1 MIKKFVWHILRR
13 IPIAK
18 RLIIVR
24 ERYINATRRNENSSP
39 SNENVF
45 SHIYENNMW
54 NSDESRSG
62 PGSELS
68 DTVMIRKALPY
79 IWKKYNIK
87 TFLDV
92 PCGDF
97 NWMKEVDKTGIEY
110 IGGDIVDGI
119 VASNN
124 KLYKTERIEFR
135 KLDITKDAIPKVDMI
150 FCRDCLVHLS
160 FENINKAL
168 RNFAQSGCKYLMLT
182 SYPLTIK
189 NYDIPDGRFR
199 EINLFKAPFNL
210 PKRHLHKVKEKSPR
224 FSEIDRT
231 MYLWDIGDI
240 AKILP
245 PNHA

>member
-1 MIKKFVWHILRR
+1 MIKKVLRKILSK
-13 IPIAK
+13 IPIVK
-18 RLIIVR
+18 RLIIIR
-24 ERYINATRRNENSSP
+24 DRYINAKRHNKKSSQ
-39 SNENVF
+39 SKENVF
-45 SHIYENNMW
+45 FHIYENNMW

-68 DTVMIRKALPY
+68 DTVMIRKALPS
-79 IWKKYNIK
+79 IWRKYNIK

-97 NWMKEVDKTGIEY
+97 NWMKEVDKTSIDY
-110 IGGDIVDGI
+110 IGGDIVDDI

-124 KLYKTERIEFR
+124 KSYKTERIEFR
-135 KLDITKDAIPKVDMI
+135 KIDITNDIIPKVDMI

-160 FENINKAL
+160 FENIVKAL
-168 RNFAQSGCKYLMLT
+168 HNFARSGCKYLMLT

-189 NYDIPDGRFR
+189 NHNISDGDFR
-199 EINLFKAPFNL
+199 EINLFKEPFNL
-210 PKRHLHKVKEKSPR
+210 PGKYLCKVKEKSRR

-240 AKILP
+240 TKTL
-245 PNHA
+245 